1 MMKNIMFIL
10 LHWFKAFIYLW
21 IQKLIM
27 IKNGEIHISTVP
39 PARSG
44 HRGRRAAGRL
54 RMGLDP
60 VGGQVQELTEAEKF
74 GAWLKATIPLAPTS
88 VNKYQ
93 AIVASLLKSSGGRFD
108 VEKAVEF
115 VRRKNRLGIRAA
127 TMKYID
133 YLEMT
138 GRVSGD
144 TALLWKLKWL
154 PRVKEKM
161 PRPRDVAGSTELMA
175 VVNALE
181 GDAKLIGLFMFYT
194 GCRVHEAV
202 GLRAPDIDFSTGKV
216 TLYGKGRVEKK
227 PRANKIPPVLLD
239 MLRLQVQDRGLLAS
253 EYAFMTES
261 RASVESRAKMFGDH
275 LRAASVKVL
284 GRSMGT
290 HDFRRRLASD
300 ILETLGN
307 PAVAQ
312 EQLGHD
318 NITTTM
324 RYAKYANTEKYLDAV
339 RDMTVARDKKLE
351 GGK

>member
-1 MMKNIMFIL
+1 
-10 LHWFKAFIYLW
+10 
-21 IQKLIM
+21 
-27 IKNGEIHISTVP
+27 
-39 PARSG
+39 
-44 HRGRRAAGRL
+44 
-54 RMGLDP
+54 
-60 VGGQVQELTEAEKF
+60 
-74 GAWLKATIPLAPTS
+74 
-88 VNKYQ
+88 
-93 AIVASLLKSSGGRFD
+93 
-108 VEKAVEF
+108 
-115 VRRKNRLGIRAA
+115 
-127 TMKYID
+127 MKYID
-133 YLEMT
+133 YLEVT
-138 GRVSGD
+138 GRVPGD
-144 TALLWKLKWL
+144 TALLWKLKRL

-161 PRPRDVAGSTELMA
+161 PRPRDVAGSAELVA

-202 GLRAPDIDFSTGKV
+202 GLRAPDIDFATGKV

-227 PRANKIPPVLLD
+227 PRVNKIPPVLLD
-239 MLRLQVQDRGLLAS
+239 MLRLQVQDKGLLAT

-261 RASVESRAKMFGDH
+261 RASVESRAKMFGDQ

-284 GRSMGT
+284 GRNMGT

-300 ILETLGN
+300 ILESLGN

-339 RDMTVARDKKLE
+339 RDMTVARDKKME
-351 GGK
+351 AGK